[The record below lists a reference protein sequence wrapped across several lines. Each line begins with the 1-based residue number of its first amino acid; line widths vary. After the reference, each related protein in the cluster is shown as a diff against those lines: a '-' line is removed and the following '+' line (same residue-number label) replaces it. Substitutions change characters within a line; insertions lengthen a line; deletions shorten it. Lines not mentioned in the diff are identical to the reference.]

1 MRKPLPLLLLLSALL
16 ICLCASPALC
26 RKTDDLDISI
36 KLTRGEHSR
45 DSNSRTTTIT
55 LAQDQIV
62 YEISYRGA
70 GASRRKPVR
79 KEFKL
84 GDEERGRLIELIR
97 ARKLLVEDAIK
108 YPLPGSGIVRYFE
121 ISVQLKLNGKT
132 GAISIEG
139 PRNAVKIKE
148 QKLYQD
154 STALIEEIYKIIN
167 LLDEEITSEELIN

>member
-1 MRKPLPLLLLLSALL
+1 MRKLLLLLPALL

-26 RKTDDLDISI
+26 RKTDDLYISI

-45 DSNSRTTTIT
+45 DSNSKTTNIT
-55 LAQDQIV
+55 LAQEQIL
-62 YEISYRGA
+62 YETVYRGA
-70 GASRRKPVR
+70 GANRRKPVR

-84 GDEERGRLIELIR
+84 ADEDKGRLIELIR

-108 YPLPGSGIVRYFE
+108 YPVAGSGIVRYFE
-121 ISVQLKLNGKT
+121 ISVQLKLNGKS

-139 PRNAVKIKE
+139 PANAVKIKE
-148 QKLYQD
+148 QKLYLN

-167 LLDEEITSEELIN
+167 LLDEEISYEEPIK